1 MAPKRGGTSER
12 EEARVANGTGT
23 TPVEAGDNVYTLVE
37 AARLKGV
44 SYHTASRAVRSGKLP
59 HTRIGRMAIVAAD
72 DLAAWRPM
80 IERRPHKYARR
91 EPDLGATP
99 ALIDLA
105 SGDRVE
111 LARQL
116 ATLLEVVHGA
126 AMEQPL
132 GEFLGLLCERLSGAL
147 DLDRT
152 TLWGIDERQGLVRR
166 LAACGEPMSSLG
178 DELPLTEAQA
188 FARFVETGTATV
200 RDVREFGESPAAL
213 LGVTSLFVAP
223 LRIGNRKLGTV
234 QGDCGGAPFSL
245 TEEQLLFAQA
255 LANQA
260 ALALEVARLRA
271 ELAVRDGIAA

>member
-1 MAPKRGGTSER
+1 MANNGGT
-12 EEARVANGTGT
+12 APAATG
-23 TPVEAGDNVYTLVE
+23 EQVYTLVE

-59 HTRIGRMAIVAAD
+59 HTRVGRMAFVNAAD
-72 DLAAWRPM
+72 LATWRPM
-80 IERRPHKYARR
+80 IERRPHRYAKR

-126 AMEQPL
+126 AVDGPPEA
-132 GEFLGLLCERLSGAL
+132 FLDLLCNRLSEAL
-147 DLDRT
+147 DLSRT
-152 TLWGIDERQGLVRR
+152 SLWGIVERGERVRR
-166 LAACGEPMSSLG
+166 LATCGEPLSMLANELSL
-178 DELPLTEAQA
+178 DEARTL
-188 FARFVETGTATV
+188 ARFLETDSAMV
-200 RDVREFGESPAAL
+200 RDEAEMEAPAGML

-223 LRIGNRKLGTV
+223 LRIGERRLGTV
-234 QGDCGGAPFSL
+234 QGDRGGVPFSL
-245 TEEQLLFAQA
+245 SGEQLLFAQA

-260 ALALEVARLRA
+260 ALALEVTRLRG
-271 ELAVRDGIAA
+271 ELAARDGGGA